1 MGVAFFSLVV
11 VPEIGRLTGSKGEG
25 VEMAMNERLP
35 QRLTRRTFLR
45 TSGKLALGAAGLL
58 AGSSGLFVYGALH
71 DETRAAELPGNF
83 VRLGSVEELSVQD
96 GFVRVSYT
104 ANYKDAWVDKSE
116 SGTVYVTKE
125 ENGSLLILSSVCTHL
140 GCTIEP
146 VSEVER
152 NKDSEA
158 LYFRCPCHLA
168 EFSRRGNSIRNFGIP
183 GLDSYK
189 PYMAGGDV
197 YINILAPI
205 RGESNR

>member
-1 MGVAFFSLVV
+1 
-11 VPEIGRLTGSKGEG
+11 
-25 VEMAMNERLP
+25 MAMNERLP
-35 QRLTRRTFLR
+35 QRLTRRTFLQ

-83 VRLGSVEELSVQD
+83 VRLGSVEELSVRE

-116 SGTVYVTKE
+116 SGTVYVTIE

-146 VSEVER
+146 VPEAEW
-152 NKDSEA
+152 NEDGEA

-168 EFSRRGNSIRNFGIP
+168 EFSRRGNSIRKFGIP
-183 GLDSYK
+183 GLDTYK
-189 PYMAGGDV
+189 PYIAGGDV